1 MATRLAS
8 MSLPERQEAA
18 YGTKACDPASTLAAD
33 KAEPTLGI
41 DSYWMAL
48 VANRKVLD
56 WTICI
61 RTPFQNHLL
70 SPRTKTKSF

>member
-56 WTICI
+56 
-61 RTPFQNHLL
+61 
-70 SPRTKTKSF
+70 